1 MSSNSSHPK
10 WWQLY
15 LIFPLLIALF
25 ALDTRLQLSTFGH
38 QAVQIG
44 SVLIIF
50 GLVHVWLKANARALS
65 AMDRDQLGGRVR
77 IIKIQ
82 PYQMSTMDN
91 EYGIRSGFQ
100 LLDTEIKGILS
111 DTFEIE
117 TIDAEFISSIDE
129 LHKN

>member
-1 MSSNSSHPK
+1 MSSNHAHPK

-15 LIFPLLIALF
+15 LIFPLLIGLLAV
-25 ALDTRLQLSTFGH
+25 DTRLNLPTLEH

-50 GLVHVWLKANARALS
+50 GLIHLWLKANARALS
-65 AMDRDQLGGRVR
+65 AMDRAQLTGKVRV
-77 IIKIQ
+77 IKIQ
-82 PYQMSTMDN
+82 PYQLSTMDN
-91 EYGIRSGFQ
+91 DYRTRPMFNLPAS
-100 LLDTEIKGILS
+100 EIKGTLS

-117 TIDAEFISSIDE
+117 TIDAEYILSIDE